1 MNEQSTNK
9 ETNPTTSSNT
19 NVELT
24 LSVKAQDGS
33 VICFKLKKN
42 TVLKKLMDSY
52 CQRNGVYK
60 F

>member
-1 MNEQSTNK
+1 MNESNNNK
-9 ETNPTTSSNT
+9 ETNQIANSNQIA
-19 NVELT
+19 ELT

-52 CQRNGVYK
+52 CQRNGVKLY
-60 F
+60 

>member
-1 MNEQSTNK
+1 MNEQNTNK
-9 ETNPTTSSNT
+9 ETNQNTNSNQ

-52 CQRNGVYK
+52 CQRNGVNI